1 MKMKGR
7 HYDCMASSDNIIS
20 CCYSYCNGN
29 KLKKIKRI
37 HAKAKTSLLKGS
49 SNYVKL
55 YNKQGR

>member
-29 KLKKIKRI
+29 KLKKITNK
-37 HAKAKTSLLKGS
+37 KGDRDG
-49 SNYVKL
+49 N
-55 YNKQGR
+55 G